1 MNRLPPGLIGAA
13 LLFWGW
19 QTESIPLGIALALL
33 LEGAPLAGKRF
44 AIAESAFARMVDVT
58 VVVFVAFVLVRV
70 VTGDPAAGLLG
81 AVRLGPLLL
90 APLLLAQR
98 LSDAGVVRLSALLIA
113 MRLARDR
120 AELPDPALDFAPFYF
135 AATLLCAGAGNS
147 RSPWF
152 FAAAVALVLGALWF
166 ARPRA
171 RGAAPW
177 LLLAG
182 AGAAA
187 GYAGQ
192 SGLNQL
198 QTRVEAASVELIGDW
213 LQRRDPYRST
223 TDIGHIGELKQSGAV
238 MLRVHADAGASV
250 PHLFHVASYNAYA
263 QGAWLAK
270 NAPMKPLGV
279 TGGELDLNPGAPGAI
294 ATFDVSLPLARGKAL
309 LALPPQSTRVAGL
322 RAGNEG
328 AILEANRLG
337 SAQIELPARTLRMRV
352 TAGVAGGLGAPLY
365 GRPDEADLAIPRSE
379 LAVIG
384 ETAREAGLI
393 GVAPVEAIKR
403 LTRHFG
409 REFSYATYREKPPE
423 GISPI
428 ADFLRRTKA
437 GHCEYFATATVLLL
451 RAAGIP
457 ARYATGYA
465 VYEYSTRENAYVV
478 RERHAHAWARAFVD
492 GRWRDVDTTPPD
504 WQRIEAERAG
514 LFQPLADWLR
524 FAWHALVEL
533 RAEGLA
539 PWVAAGLALILSVIG
554 YRKWK
559 ARASRARSPRMRQA
573 EIPAADLRV
582 AFRAVEAA
590 AALYAAPRPAHLPVV
605 AWALAVAPKLRHGVE
620 LVDLAR
626 AYARARFDP
635 SVNSGEAHAGL
646 TLRCKALALRLR
658 EHEGETGT

>member
-19 QTESIPLGIALALL
+19 QTESILLAIVLALL
-33 LEGAPLAGKRF
+33 LEWLPLTGKRF
-44 AIAESAFARMVDVT
+44 TIAESAFARIVDVS
-58 VVVFVAFVLVRV
+58 VVVFVVFALVRI

-81 AVRLGPLLL
+81 AVQVGPLLL

-98 LSDAGVVRLSALLIA
+98 MSDVGVVRLSALLIA
-113 MRLARDR
+113 MRMARDR
-120 AELPDPALDFAPFYF
+120 ADLPDPALDVAPFYF
-135 AATLLCAGAGNS
+135 AATLLCAGAGNG

-152 FAAAVALVLGALWF
+152 FAAAAALLLGALWF
-166 ARPRA
+166 VRPRA

-182 AGAAA
+182 AAAAA

-238 MLRVHADAGASV
+238 MLRVHADARASV

-263 QGAWLAK
+263 QGAWLARD
-270 NAPMKPLGV
+270 APMKPVGV
-279 TGGELDLNPGAPGAI
+279 TGGELDLNSGAPGAI
-294 ATFDVSLPLARGKAL
+294 AIFDVSLPLARGKAL
-309 LALPPQSTRVAGL
+309 LALPPQSTRVGGL
-322 RAGNEG
+322 RAGNDG

-337 SAQIELPARTLRMRV
+337 SAQIELAARTLRMQV

-365 GRPDEADLAIPRSE
+365 GSPDAADLAIPRSE

-384 ETAREAGLI
+384 EFARAAGLI
-393 GVAPVEAIKR
+393 GVTPVEAINR

-423 GISPI
+423 GTSPI

-478 RERHAHAWARAFVD
+478 RERHAHGWARAFVD
-492 GRWRDVDTTPPD
+492 GRWHDVDTTPPD

-524 FAWHALVEL
+524 FAWHAL
-533 RAEGLA
+533 AEMGAEALA
-539 PWVAAGLALILSVIG
+539 PWVAAVLALILAAIG
-554 YRKWK
+554 FRQWK
-559 ARASRARSPRMRQA
+559 GRVRASPSRRPPARVSDGTLRA
-573 EIPAADLRV
+573 
-582 AFRAVEAA
+582 AFRKVEG
-590 AALYAAPRPAHLPVV
+590 ALHGTPRPLHLPVV
-605 AWALAVAPKLRHGVE
+605 AWALLVAPNLRHGDE
-620 LVDLAR
+620 LVELAR

-635 SVNSGEAHAGL
+635 SVVAGEAQAG
-646 TLRCKALALRLR
+646 LALRCEALAARLR
-658 EHEGETGT
+658 NDESESRP

>member
-1 MNRLPPGLIGAA
+1 MTRLPAGLIGAG

-19 QTESIPLGIALALL
+19 QTESLPFAIVLALL
-33 LEGAPLAGKRF
+33 LEGMPLVGKRF
-44 AIAESAFARMVDVT
+44 AIAESAFARIVDVT
-58 VVVFVAFVLVRV
+58 MVVIVALVLFRI

-81 AVRLGPLLL
+81 AIRLGPALL
-90 APLLLAQR
+90 APLMLAQR
-98 LSDAGVVRLSALLIA
+98 VSNAGVVRLSALLIA
-113 MRLARDR
+113 MRIGRDR
-120 AELPDPALDFAPFYF
+120 AAMPDPALDFAPLYF

-152 FAAAVALVLGALWF
+152 FAVAAALVLGALWF
-166 ARPRA
+166 VRPRG

-177 LLLAG
+177 LLVAG
-182 AGAAA
+182 TAVAA
-187 GYAGQ
+187 GYAAQ
-192 SGLNQL
+192 SGLTQL
-198 QTRVEAASVELIGDW
+198 QTQVEAASVELIGDW
-213 LQRRDPYRST
+213 LQRRDPYRSN

-270 NAPMKPLGV
+270 NAPMNPVGV
-279 TGGELDLNPGAPGAI
+279 TDGTLDLNPGAPGAI
-294 ATFDVSLPLARGKAL
+294 ATFEVGLPLARGKAL
-309 LALPPQSTRVAGL
+309 LALPPQSTRVGGL
-322 RAGNEG
+322 HAGNDA

-337 SAQIELPARTLRMRV
+337 SAQVELPARALRMRV
-352 TAGVAGGLGAPLY
+352 TAGVAGGTGAPLY
-365 GRPDEADLAIPRSE
+365 GGPDEVDLAIPRSE
-379 LAVIG
+379 LAVVS

-393 GVAPVEAIKR
+393 GVHAGEAINL

-409 REFSYATYREKPPE
+409 RDFNYATYREKPPE

-492 GRWRDVDTTPPD
+492 GRWRDIDTTPPD

-524 FAWHALVEL
+524 FAWHALSEMQ
-533 RAEGLA
+533 ADGLA
-539 PWVAAGLALILSVIG
+539 PWVAAVLAVVLSVFG

-559 ARASRARSPRMRQA
+559 AQVSRVVSSRTRQA
-573 EIPAADLRV
+573 EIPAGELRA

-590 AALYAAPRPAHLPVV
+590 AALNGVPRPAHLPVV
-605 AWALAVAPKLRHGVE
+605 AWALAVAPRLRHGAE

-626 AYARARFDP
+626 AYARSRFDP
-635 SVNSGEAHAGL
+635 SAGSRETQDGL
-646 TLRCKALALRLR
+646 ALQCKALAARLR
-658 EHEGETGT
+658 ELEGDSHA

>member
-1 MNRLPPGLIGAA
+1 MNRLSPGLIGAA

-19 QTESIPLGIALALL
+19 QTESLPLAIVLALL
-33 LEGAPLAGKRF
+33 LEGTPLTGKRL
-44 AIAESAFARMVDVT
+44 AIAESVFARIVDVT
-58 VVVFVAFVLVRV
+58 MVVFVAFVLVRMF
-70 VTGDPAAGLLG
+70 TGDPAAGLFG
-81 AVRLGPLLL
+81 AVRLGPVLL

-98 LSDAGVVRLSALLIA
+98 MSNAGVVRLSALLIA
-113 MRLARDR
+113 MRIERDR
-120 AELPDPALDFAPFYF
+120 AQMPDPALDFAPLYF

-152 FAAAVALVLGALWF
+152 FAAATALVLGALWF
-166 ARPRA
+166 VRPRG

-182 AGAAA
+182 AAAVA

-192 SGLNQL
+192 SGLNQM
-198 QTRVEAASVELIGDW
+198 QTRVEAASVELIGEW

-238 MLRVHADAGASV
+238 MLRVHAGAGDSV

-279 TGGELDLNPGAPGAI
+279 PAGVLDLNPGGPGAI
-294 ATFDVSLPLARGKAL
+294 AIFEVSLPLARGKAL
-309 LALPPQSTRVAGL
+309 LALPPQSTRVGGL
-322 RAGNEG
+322 HAGNVG

-337 SAQIELPARTLRMRV
+337 SAQIELPARALRMRV
-352 TAGVAGGLGAPLY
+352 TAGVAGGMGAPLY
-365 GRPDEADLAIPRSE
+365 GGPDEADLAIPRSE
-379 LAVIG
+379 LAVVG
-384 ETAREAGLI
+384 ETARDAALAGESP
-393 GVAPVEAIKR
+393 GEAINR

-409 REFSYATYREKPPE
+409 RDFSYATFREKPPE
-423 GISPI
+423 GVSPI

-465 VYEYSTRENAYVV
+465 VYEYSTRESAYLV

-524 FAWHALVEL
+524 FAWHGLTEL
-533 RAEGLA
+533 QADRLA
-539 PWVAAGLALILSVIG
+539 PWVAAVLALILSAIG
-554 YRKWK
+554 FRQWK
-559 ARASRARSPRMRQA
+559 RWVRAAPSRRH
-573 EIPAADLRV
+573 PAKVADGTLRA
-582 AFRAVEAA
+582 AFRKVEG
-590 AALYAAPRPAHLPVV
+590 ALHGTPRPLHLPVV
-605 AWALAVAPKLRHGVE
+605 AWALLIAPNLRHGDE

-635 SVNSGEAHAGL
+635 SVLAGEAQAG
-646 TLRCKALALRLR
+646 LALRCEALAARLR
-658 EHEGETGT
+658 NDESEPRL